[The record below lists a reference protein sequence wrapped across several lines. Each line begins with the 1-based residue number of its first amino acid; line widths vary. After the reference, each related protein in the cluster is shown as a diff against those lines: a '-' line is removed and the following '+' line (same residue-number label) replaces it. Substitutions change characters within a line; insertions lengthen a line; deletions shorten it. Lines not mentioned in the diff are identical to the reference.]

1 MLFEIAFLRSG
12 YSHEKLEPTDPLM
25 TTARGF
31 AATVGSRLTDRRPT
45 HVEAVSTERTGSAL
59 EGKTE
64 GL

>member
-12 YSHEKLEPTDPLM
+12 YSFEKLEPTDPLM
-25 TTARGF
+25 TT

-45 HVEAVSTERTGSAL
+45 HVEAASTERTGSAL
-59 EGKTE
+59 AGKTE